1 MIDIS
6 LDFNFFNNYYYF
18 YERLVI
24 LLFSL
29 VPSLLLVWFVL
40 YTDRKNKESKKNI
53 IICLLS
59 GILTTALASYFENL
73 VSSYFSNN
81 IFLIYVW
88 ALIEELSKMAIF
100 FLFIFDNKY
109 YDDIYDGLV
118 YMSLIALSF
127 AGIENVMYAFSE
139 STISSSISLS
149 LMRDLTT
156 IPLHVICGII
166 IGYFLSLG
174 TFSKK
179 KDKRFLN
186 FFYAALYAMIVH
198 GTFNLLMTVLG
209 NINVPNNSLHIFM
222 FQLLPILLIMISLF
236 YIAVKFIKKIVKLN
250 DIYINDKTYEDKYNY
265 LMNYNEYIN
274 SNDRKRRLYNNEI
287 ITFKKKKGKVDDV

>member
-250 DIYINDKTYEDKYNY
+250 YIYINDKTYEDKYNY